1 MRAQILNDA
10 KGWDDPNC
18 NELGC
23 GYQAESE
30 PTDPKKI
37 RGNYTHDDTS
47 ANASKGYKLTFTIA
61 MANDYNGYIATY
73 REYQRGDHYRKAL
86 TAYQDSNDVLMA
98 SQTLKQAYQT
108 DVTPILQ
115 RVRLEAGGAID
126 PVAAYRASGYRDRV
140 AEIRPAAGPS
150 SGIV

>member
-1 MRAQILNDA
+1 VD
-10 KGWDDPNC
+10 
-18 NELGC
+18 
-23 GYQAESE
+23 
-30 PTDPKKI
+30 
-37 RGNYTHDDTS
+37 
-47 ANASKGYKLTFTIA
+47 
-61 MANDYNGYIATY
+61 
-73 REYQRGDHYRKAL
+73 RKAL

-115 RVRLEAGGAID
+115 RVRLDAGGAID
-126 PVAAYRASGYRDRV
+126 PVVAYRASCYRDRV